1 MTGIYYKGK
10 AYIDKEYSKV
20 CMCCDLHYT
29 SIDKIDKEITWY
41 RCKLIR
47 DGITASCPLKHKA
60 VFKRLSNGL

>member
-10 AYIDKEYSKV
+10 AYVDKDYSRY
-20 CMCCDLHYT
+20 CCCCDLHYT
-29 SIDKIDKEITWY
+29 SIDKKITWY

-47 DGITASCPLKHKA
+47 DGITTSCPLKHKA